1 MNAVLWTA
9 FSYVAL
15 APDNRSR
22 LTIRRS
28 RLIIAPMLR
37 VAFAGLGAMG
47 APMAKN
53 LHRAGLLRAVW
64 NRSAAKGAALAAEL
78 GCESPAT
85 LKDLAARVDA
95 VVICVSAD
103 ADVRAVI
110 EALAPGLAPNTLV
123 IDCSTVSADTAR
135 WAETFLAARRAEFV
149 DAPVSGGVEG
159 AQKGTLAIMTGGEP
173 AAFERAK
180 PVLAAMGKT
189 IEHFGP
195 AGSGQA
201 TKATNQIMCAGIIRA
216 CAEAMAFAGAHQ
228 LPLERVVSTL
238 GAGAGSSWYFVHRAP
253 NMVRESYPAGFRIK
267 LHAKD
272 LRICRDMA
280 ARFGVSL
287 PVVDSMLAEYAE
299 LMALGF
305 GDEDIS
311 ATHRLKQALFKNAPR
326 RGA

>member
-1 MNAVLWTA
+1 M
-9 FSYVAL
+9 
-15 APDNRSR
+15 
-22 LTIRRS
+22 
-28 RLIIAPMLR
+28 MR
-37 VAFAGLGAMG
+37 VGFAGLGAMG

-53 LHRAGLLRAVW
+53 LHKAGLLAAVW
-64 NRSAAKGAALAAEL
+64 NRSPEKAQVLSAEL
-78 GCESPAT
+78 GCAAPAT
-85 LKDLAARVDA
+85 LEEFATPLDA

-103 ADVRAVI
+103 ADVRAVV
-110 EALAPGLAPNTLV
+110 EAMAPGLASGALV

-135 WAETFLAARRAEFV
+135 WAEKFLAERGVRFL
-149 DAPVSGGVEG
+149 DAPVSGGTEG
-159 AQKGTLAIMTGGEP
+159 AKNGALAIMCGGEP
-173 AAFERAK
+173 AAYEAGR
-180 PVLAAMGKT
+180 PILGAMGKT

-195 AGSGQA
+195 AGAGQA

-228 LPLERVVSTL
+228 LPLDRVVSTL

-253 NMVRESYPAGFRIK
+253 NMVRGTYPAGFRIK

-272 LRICRDMA
+272 LGICRDMA

-299 LMALGF
+299 LIAQGF

-311 ATHRLKQALFKNAPR
+311 ATHRLKQALFDNASR
-326 RGA
+326 RDT

>member
-1 MNAVLWTA
+1 
-9 FSYVAL
+9 
-15 APDNRSR
+15 
-22 LTIRRS
+22 
-28 RLIIAPMLR
+28 
-37 VAFAGLGAMG
+37 
-47 APMAKN
+47 MARN
-53 LHRAGLLRAVW
+53 LHKAGLLAAVW
-64 NRSAAKGAALAAEL
+64 NRSPAKATALAGEL
-78 GCESPAT
+78 GSKAPDT
-85 LKDLAARVDA
+85 LPEFARLLDVA
-95 VVICVSAD
+95 VVCVSAD

-110 EALAPGLAPNTLV
+110 TAMAPGLARGALV

-135 WAETFLAARRAEFV
+135 WAEQFLAERGVLFL

-159 AQKGTLAIMTGGEP
+159 AKNGALAIMCGGEP
-173 AAFERAK
+173 AAFERAR

-228 LPLERVVSTL
+228 LPLDRVVSTL

-253 NMVRESYPAGFRIK
+253 NMVRGSYPAGFRVK

-272 LRICRDMA
+272 LGICRDMA

-299 LMALGF
+299 LIAKGY

-311 ATHRLKQALFKNAPR
+311 ATHRLKQALFKDASQSKT
-326 RGA
+326 

>member
-1 MNAVLWTA
+1 
-9 FSYVAL
+9 
-15 APDNRSR
+15 
-22 LTIRRS
+22 
-28 RLIIAPMLR
+28 MLR
-37 VAFAGLGAMG
+37 VGFLGLGAMG

-53 LHRAGLLRAVW
+53 LHRAGLLHSVW
-64 NRSAAKGAALAAEL
+64 NRSADKAQALAAEL
-78 GCESPAT
+78 GVTASPS
-85 LKDLAARVDA
+85 LPDFARPLDA

-103 ADVRAVI
+103 ADVRAVV
-110 EALAPGLAPNTLV
+110 EGLAPGLGKGSLV

-135 WAETFLAARRAEFV
+135 WAEGFLAERGARFL

-159 AQKGTLAIMTGGEP
+159 AQKGTLAIMCGGNPEAFD
-173 AAFERAK
+173 AAR

-216 CAEAMAFAGAHQ
+216 CAEAMAFAGAHN

-253 NMVRESYPAGFRIK
+253 NMVRGSYPAGFRVR

-272 LRICRDMA
+272 LGICRDMA
-280 ARFGVSL
+280 ARLGVHL
-287 PVVDSMLAEYAE
+287 PVVDSMLDEYAQLIE
-299 LMALGF
+299 QGY

-311 ATHRLKQALFKNAPR
+311 ATHRLKQALFKDA
-326 RGA
+326 GKAS

>member
-1 MNAVLWTA
+1 
-9 FSYVAL
+9 
-15 APDNRSR
+15 
-22 LTIRRS
+22 
-28 RLIIAPMLR
+28 
-37 VAFAGLGAMG
+37 MG

-53 LHRAGLLRAVW
+53 LHRAGLLEAVW
-64 NRSAAKGAALAAEL
+64 NRSGDKALALGVEL
-78 GCESPAT
+78 GCKSPAS
-85 LKDLAARVDA
+85 LADFAALVD
-95 VVICVSAD
+95 VVVVCVSAD
-103 ADVRAVI
+103 ADVRSVI
-110 EALAPGLAPNTLV
+110 EGLAPGLRQGALV
-123 IDCSTVSADTAR
+123 IDCSTVSAETAR
-135 WAETFLAARRAEFV
+135 WAEEFLAARSARFI

-159 AQKGTLAIMTGGEP
+159 AQKGTLAIMTGGDA
-173 AAFERAK
+173 AAFEAAR
-180 PVLAAMGKT
+180 PILQAMGKT

-253 NMVRESYPAGFRIK
+253 NMVRGSYPAGFRIR

-280 ARFGVSL
+280 ASFGVSL
-287 PVVDSMLAEYAE
+287 PVVDSMLAEYAL
-299 LMALGF
+299 LMDQGY

-311 ATHRLKQALFKNAPR
+311 ATHRLKQALFEDAAKNKA
-326 RGA
+326 